1 MKRSVL
7 STLREYPERDERVLI
22 LYSVIAYLLILATNA
37 AIDRLIFFQKSFWTS
52 FLLQV
57 SEFNNSYQL
66 ITLTFC
72 LVYGVIASK
81 IVARKRRWGEDLLK
95 SKKKM
100 KALLD
105 AIPDTMFRVKK
116 DGTLLEA
123 VKENQNDSPSKPF
136 SKFLGEKIDAFLP
149 PGIHAEVVERVNL
162 AITTGEMQIFEYKQL
177 IGEDTY
183 HHEARITSTG
193 AGEALVILRDIT
205 VRKNLEEEL
214 RALLITDDLTGL
226 NNRRG
231 FFLLANQ
238 QMKLADRTKS
248 EMLLF
253 YADFDDLKWINDT
266 FGHQEGDRAITE
278 VSEIFRKS
286 FRKSDII
293 SRLRGDEFAVLLIN
307 ATGSDVESI
316 VESRFRA
323 GIDELN
329 ARPNRKYAVSL
340 SIGTARYNPK
350 TPCTIDD
357 LLGSADELMYQEKRS
372 KKKRGVRTTPRII

>member
-1 MKRSVL
+1 MKRNVL
-7 STLREYPERDERVLI
+7 SSLREYPERDERVLI

-37 AIDRLIFFQKSFWTS
+37 AIDRLIFFQKSFWVS
-52 FLLQV
+52 FLSQV

-66 ITLTFC
+66 ITLAFC
-72 LVYGVIASK
+72 LLYGVIASK

-95 SKKKM
+95 SKRKM

-105 AIPDTMFRVKK
+105 AIPDTMFRLKK
-116 DGTLLEA
+116 DGTLLES
-123 VKENQNDSPSKPF
+123 VKENQNDSLSKPF
-136 SKFLGEKIDAFLP
+136 SEFLGKKIDAFLP
-149 PGIHAEVVERVNL
+149 PGVHAEVVEYVNL
-162 AITTGEMQIFEYKQL
+162 AITTGEMQIFEYQQV

-193 AGEALVILRDIT
+193 ADEALVILRDIT

-253 YADFDDLKWINDT
+253 YSDFDDLKWINDT

-278 VSEIFRKS
+278 VSEILRKS

-307 ATGSDVESI
+307 VTGSDVESI
-316 VESRFRA
+316 IERRFRA

-329 ARPNRKYAVSL
+329 GRPDRKYTVSL

-357 LLGSADELMYQEKRS
+357 LLGRADELMYREKRS
-372 KKKRGVRTTPRII
+372 KKKRGIRTAPRNI